1 MKEPALR
8 QPSSDASRAMSSR
21 ASFSLADTAPRCP
34 EYSGA
39 CVTNV
44 VPSLLSGRGTANLPE
59 FFPDALRG
67 ADAVVLLVVDGLGWH
82 QLRERTAADPRIAP
96 TLGSMQGRA
105 ITTIAPTTTVT
116 ALTSITTGAA
126 PGEHGLV
133 GYRIDFSGRV
143 VQMLRWADER
153 GDVRRRLEPRDVQ
166 PCPPFLGG
174 SVPVLSKAE
183 FDGTAFTE
191 SHLRDQRMASWRA
204 ASSMCVD
211 VRALLAAGEK
221 FVYCYYDGVD
231 KIAHE
236 RGFGEHYDAELRAT
250 DRLVAD
256 LLEVLPSGAALL
268 VTADHGQ
275 VMVGENTF
283 RLHPEVTSRLS
294 HQSGEGRFRWLHVND
309 GRIDEVVAAV
319 RTHHGEHAW
328 VMTRDEMIAGGFFGP
343 RVSDVARRRLGDVAV
358 MAKRDASFDDPSE
371 KSYFDLQ
378 CRHGSLTSAEID
390 VPLLGARGR

>member
-1 MKEPALR
+1 MNQSAT
-8 QPSSDASRAMSSR
+8 
-21 ASFSLADTAPRCP
+21 LADAQPRLP
-34 EYSGA
+34 DYAGA
-39 CVTNV
+39 CVTNI
-44 VPSLLSGRGTANLPE
+44 VPALLAGRGTADLPE
-59 FFPDALRG
+59 FFPAAARDAS
-67 ADAVVLLVVDGLGWH
+67 AVVLLVVDGLGWH
-82 QLRERTAADPRIAP
+82 QLRDRITADASIAP
-96 TLGSMQGRA
+96 TLAAMQGGP

-126 PGEHGLV
+126 PGDHGLV
-133 GYRIDFSGRV
+133 GFRIDFAGRV

-153 GDVRRRLEPRDVQ
+153 GDVRRRLAPRDVQ

-211 VRALLAAGEK
+211 ARALLAAGET

-256 LLEVLPSGAALL
+256 LIGVLPRGAVLL

-275 VMVGENTF
+275 VMVGKNTF
-283 RLHPEVTSRLS
+283 ALHPQVTTRLT
-294 HQSGEGRFRWLHVND
+294 HQSGEGRFRWLHVKE
-309 GRIDEVVAAV
+309 GRVDDVVAAV
-319 RTHHGEHAW
+319 HEHHGEHAW
-328 VMTRDEMIAGGFFGP
+328 VMTRDEMIAAGYFGP
-343 RVSDVARRRLGDVAV
+343 RVSDIVRRRFGDVAV
-358 MAKRDASFDDPSE
+358 MAKRDASFDDPAE

-378 CRHGSLTSAEID
+378 CRHGSMTSAEID
-390 VPLLGARGR
+390 VPFLAARRS